1 MEIREQKDT
10 VQELFTAFQQGNEEA
25 FDTLFEKYYSMYCAY
40 AQRFVILEDA
50 EEVVQDIM
58 LWLYE
63 NKEFLVIESSLDG
76 YIFKMIYRRCLN
88 KIASQEVK
96 RRVDTTFYENNHSL
110 LFDIDVVLI
119 DELSKKIND
128 TIVNLPEKYK
138 EAFVL
143 HRFNDMSYKEISLKL
158 NVSVKTIDYRIQ
170 QALKQLRYDL
180 KDYLPIL
187 FFLGILK

>member
-1 MEIREQKDT
+1 MEIREQRDT
-10 VQELFTAFQQGNEEA
+10 VKELFTAFQQGSEEA

-63 NKEFLVIESSLDG
+63 NKKFLVIESSLDG

-88 KIASQEVK
+88 KIATQEVK
-96 RRVDTTFYENNHSL
+96 RRVDTTFYENSHSL